1 MAFQVTGE
9 TLIRRSDDNP
19 EALKKRL
26 ATYHRETVP
35 LIAFYKTRNLHR
47 MVDASQKT
55 EVVFDNIKKIFADA
69 RGKLT
74 CFRYGLRSLR
84 RVLSIMIIK
93 SSLCIASCNVVR
105 NCNIS
110 EFSKATFRSSNL

>member
-1 MAFQVTGE
+1 MLCLAKALHIIIMAFQVTGE

-69 RGKLT
+69 RGELT
-74 CFRYGLRSLR
+74 SFRYELEASAASLA
-84 RVLSIMIIK
+84 
-93 SSLCIASCNVVR
+93 SSDPLFA
-105 NCNIS
+105 
-110 EFSKATFRSSNL
+110 

>member
-1 MAFQVTGE
+1 MTGE

-69 RGKLT
+69 RGELT
-74 CFRYGLRSLR
+74 RFRYELEASEASLA
-84 RVLSIMIIK
+84 
-93 SSLCIASCNVVR
+93 SSDLLFA
-105 NCNIS
+105 
-110 EFSKATFRSSNL
+110 

>member
-1 MAFQVTGE
+1 MLSEFRTRHSTEHEPGISFQVTGE

-35 LIAFYKTRNLHR
+35 LVGFYKTRNLHR

-69 RGKLT
+69 RGEHG
-74 CFRYGLRSLR
+74 CFRLRGDG
-84 RVLSIMIIK
+84 VL
-93 SSLCIASCNVVR
+93 
-105 NCNIS
+105 
-110 EFSKATFRSSNL
+110 

>member
-1 MAFQVTGE
+1 MSGE

-35 LIAFYKTRNLHR
+35 LVAFYKTRNQHR

-55 EVVFDNIKKIFADA
+55 EVVFDNIKKIFSGA
-69 RGKLT
+69 RGEHGCCRLHGG
-74 CFRYGLRSLR
+74 RAEGLP
-84 RVLSIMIIK
+84 VY
-93 SSLCIASCNVVR
+93 CV
-105 NCNIS
+105 
-110 EFSKATFRSSNL
+110 

>member
-1 MAFQVTGE
+1 MTGE

-35 LIAFYKTRNLHR
+35 LVGFYKTRNLHR

-69 RGKLT
+69 RGEHVVSGCVKVFEFL
-74 CFRYGLRSLR
+74 FNLEAN
-84 RVLSIMIIK
+84 V
-93 SSLCIASCNVVR
+93 SSVIHHSGSMAS
-105 NCNIS
+105 
-110 EFSKATFRSSNL
+110 FS